1 VLINVTC
8 EQDDHCSGDRPTVI
22 LYSIGI
28 GGSAGA
34 LVGGGL
40 GYLAK
45 RWIRIY

>member
-1 VLINVTC
+1 V
-8 EQDDHCSGDRPTVI
+8 
-22 LYSIGI
+22 LYSVLL
-28 GGSAGA
+28 GGGTGA